1 MTTINNSENLIE
13 KVGGIEKARE
23 IVNGAPKG
31 FDAYSFKEKKYVRSD
46 WFLGEVSLNDLR
58 TAIVEHDREF
68 KIGDHIRYMGIDGK
82 SPHPEIF
89 EVVGFDSMPVGG
101 NGYKI
106 KNRLGQIDFCYGDNY
121 ALVDCDNT
129 DNATDIRNHVSP
141 STKLVD
147 LVVLDHPLTRD
158 RLIQFPP
165 DGSLLSL
172 AIKNGD
178 WSCRHATPSEIKAG
192 HRLEA
197 ERHG

>member
-1 MTTINNSENLIE
+1 MTTINNLTIE
-13 KVGGIEKARE
+13 QMRE
-23 IVNGAPKG
+23 IVESAPEG
-31 FDAYSFKEKKYVRSD
+31 CDAYETDTHVFD
-46 WFLGEVSLNDLR
+46 LDDLR
-58 TAIVEHDREF
+58 AAIADHDREF
-68 KIGDHIRYMGIDGK
+68 KIGDHIRYMGIDRK

-129 DNATDIRNHVSP
+129 DHATDIRNHVSP

-178 WSCRHATPSEIKAG
+178 WSCRHADPEEIKAG